1 MSATIEQQA
10 RQISAGSAGHLPPE
24 VAAVFGGE
32 QQRLREH
39 GLPEGIVATGDTI
52 EDFTL
57 PDATGAQLTLSELV
71 ADGPAVIVFYRGG
84 WCPYCNIALRTYQTE
99 LVPQLERN
107 GARLVAISPQQPDQS
122 LSTKEKAELTFSVL
136 SDPGSRVASKL
147 GIVFTPEE
155 EVLSAQRTLGLD
167 LAQVNETVE
176 LPMPT
181 VLIVSAD
188 RVVRFA
194 DTHADYT
201 SRTEVSEIVAALEA
215 LAGEPS

>member
-1 MSATIEQQA
+1 M
-10 RQISAGSAGHLPPE
+10 
-24 VAAVFGGE
+24 
-32 QQRLREH
+32 REH

-99 LVPQLERN
+99 LVPQLERY